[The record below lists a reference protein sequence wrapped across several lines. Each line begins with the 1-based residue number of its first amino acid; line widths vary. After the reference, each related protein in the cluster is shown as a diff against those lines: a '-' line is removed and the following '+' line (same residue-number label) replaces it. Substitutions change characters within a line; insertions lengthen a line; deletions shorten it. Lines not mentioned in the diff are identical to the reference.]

1 GEIAAV
7 GFPGRSMVKNIDRIV
22 RRPTAGRRSPTD
34 QTGKAE
40 ASRIDTIFFKIIAAP
55 LFAGRFTD
63 AINRGRI
70 MCGVLGTIDPRG
82 TWAKD
87 RNAAGPEDAD
97 GMLLAGKVQD
107 VEQATHIEVPGGL
120 RFALAGGRKRGGEMV
135 DLVDIVMF
143 DEGAQG
149 TAIKDIE
156 LFIGASL

>member
-87 RNAAGPEDAD
+87 RNAAGPEDGRRPPPGRRQSAC
-97 GMLLAGKVQD
+97 
-107 VEQATHIEVPGGL
+107 EVRGRVRCRSGRGPRSRGSILFSLGNRSL
-120 RFALAGGRKRGGEMV
+120 RKCA
-135 DLVDIVMF
+135 
-143 DEGAQG
+143 
-149 TAIKDIE
+149 
-156 LFIGASL
+156 